1 MKSVLIIF
9 SISAFFISS
18 CTKCVT
24 CKETSEKG
32 FLVTE
37 YRETCG
43 NAKEVTEFENTV
55 HAQAIKTSTIECKRK
70 SKVPFVG
77 SGD

>member
-1 MKSVLIIF
+1 MKSAIILI
-9 SISAFFISS
+9 SVSALFISS

-24 CKETSEKG
+24 CKETSDKG
-32 FLVTE
+32 ILITE
-37 YRETCG
+37 YPETCG

-55 HAQAIKTSTIECKRK
+55 HAQAIKTSSVVCRKK

-77 SGD
+77 NGN